1 VPAHWDVKRLRHLS
15 RINPPRSEIQAL
27 PGDTL
32 VSFVP
37 MEAIGED
44 GSLQAIEFRALSEI
58 GGGYTYFRNND
69 VLVAKITPCFENGKG
84 ALCRNLKNGI
94 GLGTTELHVL
104 RSGPEIDPL
113 FLFYLTRSS
122 GFHEQGEAAMYGAAG
137 QQRVPADFI
146 ENFAAPL
153 PPLAEQRAIAAFLD
167 AETARIDTLMA
178 KQEALIATL
187 QEKRRA
193 VISHAVTKGLDPAAP
208 MKDSG
213 VPWLGAVPAHW
224 EVKPIKYLVK
234 MESGGTPDK
243 SKADYWDGAIPWAS
257 AKDLK
262 VDLLYDTEDHIT
274 QYALDSGAAS
284 LVAEESVIIVV
295 RGMILLHTLPVS
307 VNLVPVAINQDLKA
321 LHPNSNVSS
330 RFLAWSMRG
339 LSDAFLARTD
349 TAGHGTKAL
358 RTEDWNDIEL
368 GVPPLQEQHCITAYL
383 DQETTTIDTLIAKAQ
398 AFIALLREH
407 RTALIAA
414 AVTGQ
419 IDVRGV

>member
-1 VPAHWDVKRLRHLS
+1 VPWLGTVPAHWEVKPIKYLASCNDEVLPETTDPDAEFRYIEISDVDETQGVTKTQTVIFRDAPS
-15 RINPPRSEIQAL
+15 RARRVVRAGDIIISTVRTYLKAITKID
-27 PGDTL
+27 DTL
-32 VSFVP
+32 
-37 MEAIGED
+37 A
-44 GSLQAIEFRALSEI
+44 AA
-58 GGGYTYFRNND
+58 
-69 VLVAKITPCFENGKG
+69 VASTGF
-84 ALCRNLKNGI
+84 A
-94 GLGTTELHVL
+94 VL
-104 RSGPEIDPL
+104 RPYPEVNAS
-113 FLFYLTRSS
+113 FLAFAMMAPHFLDRVVAHSVGISYPAIN
-122 GFHEQGEAAMYGAAG
+122 AADLMGLSL
-137 QQRVPADFI
+137 
-146 ENFAAPL
+146 PL

-321 LHPNSNVSS
+321 LHPNSN
-330 RFLAWSMRG
+330 RL
-339 LSDAFLARTD
+339 
-349 TAGHGTKAL
+349 
-358 RTEDWNDIEL
+358 DWK
-368 GVPPLQEQHCITAYL
+368 Y
-383 DQETTTIDTLIAKAQ
+383 
-398 AFIALLREH
+398 
-407 RTALIAA
+407 
-414 AVTGQ
+414 
-419 IDVRGV
+419 